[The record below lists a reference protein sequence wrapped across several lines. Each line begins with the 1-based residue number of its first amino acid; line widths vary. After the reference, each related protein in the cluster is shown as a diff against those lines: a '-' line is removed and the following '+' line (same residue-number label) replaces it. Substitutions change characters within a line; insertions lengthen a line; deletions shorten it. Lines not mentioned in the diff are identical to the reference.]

1 LIKEKTL
8 TKDFRILSTAAA
20 GRSAFPTSQGAVVGN
35 LVFTSGHGP
44 LTPGGSR
51 SEQVSFK
58 DQVIRTMH
66 NIEAVLKEAGTSLEN
81 CIKVEVIL
89 RRGEDFAEFNEL
101 YKTFF
106 EPPYPPRMT
115 FIAGLVRPDI
125 DIEMSAIAII
135 PAKALKDR

>member
-1 LIKEKTL
+1 MSQ
-8 TKDFRILSTAAA
+8 DFRVLSTGAA

-44 LTPGGSR
+44 LTPGGSK
-51 SEQVSFK
+51 SEQLTFR
-58 DQVIRTMH
+58 DQVMRTMH
-66 NIEAVLKEAGTSLEN
+66 NVDAVLKEAGTSLGN
-81 CIKVEVIL
+81 CVKVEVIL

-106 EPPYPPRMT
+106 TAPYPPRMT

-125 DIEMSAIAII
+125 DIEISAIAVI
-135 PAKALKDR
+135 PAKARGDR

>member
-1 LIKEKTL
+1 
-8 TKDFRILSTAAA
+8 
-20 GRSAFPTSQGAVVGN
+20 
-35 LVFTSGHGP
+35 
-44 LTPGGSR
+44 
-51 SEQVSFK
+51 
-58 DQVIRTMH
+58 MH